1 MDEQAIRE
9 IVEAAFKTEFKDVEI
24 LRINVRPG
32 FDHDDDPIV
41 DVNIIYDGKVEQLG
55 GAGIVRV
62 RSEIISKVRD
72 RDDPARDPAFP
83 LVHFIAKSDIG
94 KRDPATV

>member
-1 MDEQAIRE
+1 MDERAIRK
-9 IVEAAFKTEFKDVEI
+9 IVEAAFKTQFNDVEI
-24 LRINVRPG
+24 FRINVRPG

-41 DVNIIYDGKVEQLG
+41 DVNIIYDGKVEQLD

-62 RSEIISKVRD
+62 RSEIISK